1 MQIQNTFNKEGD
13 GHRGRQTDR
22 GTKALRNSEVQGQ
35 PRGKQARRDFLWRV
49 AIFAA
54 QNPLIKCK
62 LQNAS
67 MPSGKWQ
74 AASDIATQQSRRVQ
88 TVEIVIFMLIT
99 IFMRAKQPGTFP
111 TWLGFALC
119 CHLTSCLPPP
129 SLPPLLVELFSY
141 H

>member
-1 MQIQNTFNKEGD
+1 
-13 GHRGRQTDR
+13 
-22 GTKALRNSEVQGQ
+22 
-35 PRGKQARRDFLWRV
+35 
-49 AIFAA
+49 
-54 QNPLIKCK
+54 
-62 LQNAS
+62 

-74 AASDIATQQSRRVQ
+74 AASDIATQQSRAQCRRVQ
-88 TVEIVIFMLIT
+88 AVEIVIFMLIT

-119 CHLTSCLPPP
+119 CHLTS